1 MSSIQIALHYQLSQ
15 AYNNI
20 INRNWK
26 DAWNKL
32 NKNDADFVSMVS
44 SDELINRNW
53 KNEWNKLNKNNA
65 DFVSMVSSDE
75 LINRNWKDAWN
86 KLNKNNATMSA
97 WYPVTSPSI
106 GIGRM
111 NGTSST
117 K

>member
-1 MSSIQIALHYQLSQ
+1 MEQAQQNNADNVSMASSDEP
-15 AYNNI
+15 

-26 DAWNKL
+26 VEWNKL
-32 NKNDADFVSMVS
+32 NKNNADNVSMVS

-53 KNEWNKLNKNNA
+53 KNEWNKLNKI
-65 DFVSMVSSDE
+65 M
-75 LINRNWKDAWN
+75 W
-86 KLNKNNATMSA
+86 TMSA
-97 WYPVTSPSI
+97 WYPVTSSST